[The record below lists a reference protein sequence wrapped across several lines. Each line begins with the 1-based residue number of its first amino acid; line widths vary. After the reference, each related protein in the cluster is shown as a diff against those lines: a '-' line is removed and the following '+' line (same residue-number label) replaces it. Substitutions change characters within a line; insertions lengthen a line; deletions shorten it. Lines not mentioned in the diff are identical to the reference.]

1 MTQVIALKA
10 EGKKNGATSGDA
22 HIPYRNSPLTKI
34 LRSSL
39 GGNSRT
45 AILLCITPSA
55 TQLEQT
61 FSTLRFGQNA
71 KMIKN
76 TVVANVKAG
85 GSDQELRVIL
95 SEYEKRLREMES
107 DSIESSS
114 KLRQIIDNLMREKD
128 ELA

>member
-1 MTQVIALKA
+1 VIALKA
-10 EGKKNGATSGDA
+10 EGKRGTSDA

-45 AILLCITPSA
+45 AIVLCITPSA

-76 TVVANVKAG
+76 TIVANVKAG
-85 GSDQELRVIL
+85 GSD
-95 SEYEKRLREMES
+95 
-107 DSIESSS
+107 
-114 KLRQIIDNLMREKD
+114 
-128 ELA
+128 